1 MNRDMK
7 RKAILEQQA
16 LNRKIYANDT
26 RYEKVFH
33 NMELLGIQDVTT
45 NRQHRNGTVVWRLPI
60 KNHDNRNP
68 SFIEV
73 ASFKTGY
80 VRNQN
85 SGYSNY
91 QLNKRCE
98 GEPEY
103 YPERKYINGE
113 YKETGKF
120 LQWTT
125 RSCKLI
131 PIEIDRLE
139 YLISYCLKNYYI
151 KRANQV
157 VEGKYVSQWYH
168 DFRVDQTRSQ
178 LQKVKRE
185 CNQAY
190 DCGLSDGKTKAN
202 ETYSENTGAMAR
214 INDLEEKLDAMT
226 EDRDNKSDRIYEL
239 ESQVDVADTRVTNLK
254 LQYEV
259 LSNKLSNAIS
269 ATKHQCVL
277 NKLHDLENKL
287 ATINRISK

>member
-1 MNRDMK
+1 MDKKYYRMDPRYWAVWQKMQLLDIRDVSTD
-7 RKAILEQQA
+7 R
-16 LNRKIYANDT
+16 
-26 RYEKVFH
+26 
-33 NMELLGIQDVTT
+33 QD
-45 NRQHRNGTVVWRLPI
+45 NNGTIVWRLPI
-60 KNHDNRNP
+60 KNNHKP
-68 SFIEV
+68 TSFIEV
-73 ASFKTGY
+73 ASFSTGY

-91 QLNKRCE
+91 QLNKRCKS
-98 GEPEY
+98 EPEY

-168 DFRVDQTRSQ
+168 DWSLER
-178 LQKVKRE
+178 
-185 CNQAY
+185 
-190 DCGLSDGKTKAN
+190 AN

-214 INDLEEKLDAMT
+214 INDMEEKLDAMT
-226 EDRDNKSDRIYEL
+226 EDRDTHVDTTIKL
-239 ESQVDVADTRVTNLK
+239 EERLFD
-254 LQYEV
+254 LQ
-259 LSNKLSNAIS
+259 
-269 ATKHQCVL
+269 
-277 NKLHDLENKL
+277 NKL
-287 ATINRISK
+287 ATINRISE